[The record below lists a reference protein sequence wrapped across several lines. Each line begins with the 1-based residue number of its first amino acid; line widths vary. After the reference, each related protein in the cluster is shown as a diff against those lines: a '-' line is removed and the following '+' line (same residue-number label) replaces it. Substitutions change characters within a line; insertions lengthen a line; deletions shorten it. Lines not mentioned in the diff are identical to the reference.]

1 MKTPISI
8 PPNMNPMT
16 IHTRVSCLAWVNCS
30 FSTSSLILFV
40 LFHITRS
47 MIPTVRGFDYRKIQI
62 GTGNALISSL
72 RAGRDI
78 RSVMDILSKS
88 IASNVHLF
96 HIQGGIISR
105 LLGEISFVQGDG
117 KLDTERFNSC
127 FSSIV
132 VGISVTTI
140 RPVIYWKVKHRKE
153 YLKFVPTGP
162 SEFRLDGVL
171 PHSSHFKGRLKV
183 NLNLV

>member
-1 MKTPISI
+1 
-8 PPNMNPMT
+8 
-16 IHTRVSCLAWVNCS
+16 
-30 FSTSSLILFV
+30 
-40 LFHITRS
+40 